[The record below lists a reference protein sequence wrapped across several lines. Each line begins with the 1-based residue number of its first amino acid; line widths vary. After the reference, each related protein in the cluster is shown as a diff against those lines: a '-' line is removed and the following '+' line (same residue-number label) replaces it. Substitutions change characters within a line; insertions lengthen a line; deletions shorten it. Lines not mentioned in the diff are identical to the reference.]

1 MGEEEEMAKDSQET
15 RARLLDAVGR
25 VLAQQGFESIG
36 VNSVAREAGV
46 DKVLIYR
53 YFDGLKGLV
62 AAFCQREGFWPTPL
76 EIMGGDRDAFARK
89 SYARQLAESAVNFLR
104 AIRTRPLAQEVL
116 AWRFLVQNELTDAF
130 DSVRKASGEELICL
144 LNIPTGEDAIDHQAL
159 MAIVAAAINHLG
171 TRSGKLGEFAGVG
184 LQDES
189 GWLRIEG
196 MIRKLVYAVAGESD
210 SSLG

>member
-1 MGEEEEMAKDSQET
+1 MAKDSQET
-15 RARLLDAVGR
+15 RARLVEAVGR
-25 VLAQQGFESIG
+25 VLSKEGFEKIG
-36 VNSVAREAGV
+36 INSVAREAGV

-62 AAFCQREGFWPTPL
+62 AAFCSREGFWPSPL
-76 EIMGGDRDAFARK
+76 ELMGGDRDAFARK
-89 SYARQLAESAVNFLR
+89 PYAQQLAEGVINYLR
-104 AIRTRPLAQEVL
+104 AIRARPLAQEVL

-130 DSVRKASGEELICL
+130 DSVRRASGEELICL
-144 LNIPTGEDAIDHQAL
+144 LNIPTGEEAIDHQAL
-159 MAIVAAAINHLG
+159 RAIVAAAVNHLG
-171 TRSGKLGEFAGVG
+171 TRSGKLGGFVGLG

-196 MIRKLVYAVAGESD
+196 MLRKMIYAVAGESD